1 MRLIDADALIKRMKA
16 HTVEGEGLDDWYKA
30 GLTDSIR
37 TAVDLIENAPTI
49 ERLPIIPIEARSQGM
64 VVYPDGQGMCSACN
78 LFRAWRKNGR

>member
-49 ERLPIIPIEARSQGM
+49 ERLPIIPIEA
-64 VVYPDGQGMCSACN
+64 MCSACN